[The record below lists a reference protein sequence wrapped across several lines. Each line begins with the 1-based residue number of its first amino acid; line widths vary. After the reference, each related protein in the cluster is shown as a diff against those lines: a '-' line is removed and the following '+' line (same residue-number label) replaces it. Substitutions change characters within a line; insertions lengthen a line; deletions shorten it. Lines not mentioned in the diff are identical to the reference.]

1 MLAGPY
7 CGLLLADLGAEVIKI
22 EPPTG
27 DIAREA
33 SPHFVGEHNAYFASL
48 NRNKRGV
55 VIDLPSA
62 AGQAQPHDLCR
73 SADALITN
81 LRPSPIRKLGLTYA
95 APREI
100 TPRLVLVALT
110 QFGTPTPS
118 AEPPA

>member
-55 VIDLPSA
+55 VIDLQRA
-62 AGQAQPHDLCR
+62 AGQAQLHELCR
-73 SADALITN
+73 TADAPITTQ
-81 LRPSPIRKLGLTYA
+81 RPSEHCTLHRNASRRESGVRA
-95 APREI
+95 AEI
-100 TPRLVLVALT
+100 TADD
-110 QFGTPTPS
+110 
-118 AEPPA
+118 